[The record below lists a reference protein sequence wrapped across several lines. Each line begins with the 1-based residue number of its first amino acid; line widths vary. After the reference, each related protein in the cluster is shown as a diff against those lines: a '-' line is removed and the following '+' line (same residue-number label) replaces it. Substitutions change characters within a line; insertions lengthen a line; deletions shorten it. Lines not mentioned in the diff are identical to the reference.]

1 MQEIYKVML
10 TLPQEVYDAL
20 VDRAKAE
27 DRKPGSLAR
36 LILKRELLG
45 DVKNVSR
52 EPLSMVK

>member
-45 DVKNVSR
+45 EKNVSR